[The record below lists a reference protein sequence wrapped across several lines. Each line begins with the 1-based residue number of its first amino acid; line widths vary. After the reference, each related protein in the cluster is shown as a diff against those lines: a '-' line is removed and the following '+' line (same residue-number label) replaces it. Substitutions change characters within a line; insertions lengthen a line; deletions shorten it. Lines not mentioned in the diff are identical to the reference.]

1 MPGSRRL
8 RLLLWAA
15 VLFTFVMAVLP
26 HPPRLPGDPSDKV
39 QHIIAFAT
47 LGLLGALA
55 YPAVQLLVLVVS
67 LALFGGLIELVQAI
81 PVLHR
86 DSSLIDWIADMVAS
100 GSVLLIVR
108 WFRRLD

>member
-1 MPGSRRL
+1 MPGGRHL
-8 RLLLWAA
+8 RVLLWAA

-39 QHIIAFAT
+39 QHIVAFAT
-47 LGLLGALA
+47 LGLLSAFA
-55 YPAVQLLVLVVS
+55 YPLAPVLMLVVS
-67 LALFGGLIELVQAI
+67 LALFGGLIELAQAI

-86 DSSLIDWIADMVAS
+86 DSSLIDWIADMIAS
-100 GSVLLIVR
+100 GTVLLIVR